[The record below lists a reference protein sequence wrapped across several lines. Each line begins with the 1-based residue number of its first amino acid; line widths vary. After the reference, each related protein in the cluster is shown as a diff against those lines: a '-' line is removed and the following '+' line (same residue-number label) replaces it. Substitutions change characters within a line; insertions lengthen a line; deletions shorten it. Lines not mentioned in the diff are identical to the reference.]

1 MLCFENVSLS
11 AITFLIVVFVKSM
24 NSPEPPSRVGGYII
38 YAGASVVIEDDF
50 AGPAAIAS
58 STSALIIL
66 PLGPVPTRVLRS
78 TPLELAKF

>member
-24 NSPEPPSRVGGYII
+24 NSPEPPSKVGGYII
-38 YAGASVVIEDDF
+38 YAGASVVIDDF

-58 STSALIIL
+58 STSALMIL